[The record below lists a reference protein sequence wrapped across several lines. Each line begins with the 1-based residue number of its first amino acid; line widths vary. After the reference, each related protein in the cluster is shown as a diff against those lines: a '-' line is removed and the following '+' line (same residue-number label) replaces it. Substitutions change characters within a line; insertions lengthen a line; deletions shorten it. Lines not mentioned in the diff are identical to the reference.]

1 MAGRKEHDGSIFRRP
16 TTTKDDP
23 AATFEHLRNAPP
35 SPRRDDAAAWADVIL
50 TELAEWESSWR
61 RREATEAIVATA
73 EDLRRECR
81 RVKRDAASGGVRH
94 PNGLTTKVTAA
105 SLIELGYLWCQ
116 FRVMA
121 FGFERLASFGKDT
134 ERNLSKGKRS
144 KPITDEA
151 RRLLDDGAP
160 IRRIAKLTGETKA
173 TVERWRKEWKAE
185 KKL

>member
-1 MAGRKEHDGSIFRRP
+1 MAGRKEHDGAIFRRP

-23 AATFEHLRNAPP
+23 AATFEQLRNAPP
-35 SPRRDDAAAWADVIL
+35 APRRDDAAAWADGIL
-50 TELAEWESSWR
+50 AELAEWESSWR

-94 PNGLTTKVTAA
+94 PNGLRTKVAAA

-116 FRVMA
+116 FRVVA
-121 FGFERLASFGKDT
+121 FGFERVASFGKDT

-144 KPITDEA
+144 KPMTDEA
-151 RRLLDDGAP
+151 RNLLDNGYS
-160 IRRIAKLTGETKA
+160 IRRIVELTGEKKS
-173 TVERWRKEWKAE
+173 TVETWRKAWKAQ
-185 KKL
+185 KKS